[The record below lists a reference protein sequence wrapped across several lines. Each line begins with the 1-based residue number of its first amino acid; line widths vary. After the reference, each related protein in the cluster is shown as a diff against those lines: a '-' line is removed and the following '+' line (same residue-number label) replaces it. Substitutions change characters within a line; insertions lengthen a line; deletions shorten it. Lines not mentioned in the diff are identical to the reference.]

1 MATWADIQNSLT
13 CSGSEIGPDRT
24 IQAAAKARVQAA
36 FAAAYPDNFATVGD
50 VDANDVSAWLG
61 RQLAAFVKQQET
73 KVAQAAL
80 TQPSDLDDA

>member
-1 MATWADIQNSLT
+1 MATWADLQSALT

-24 IQAAAKARVQAA
+24 IQAAAKGRVQAA
-36 FAAAYPDNFATVGD
+36 FAAMYPDKFATANDVGS
-50 VDANDVSAWLG
+50 NDVSAWLG